1 MLEDTQVAT
10 VMFAGQ
16 LELIEHIH
24 LLSGAFIQ
32 VGGVFTAVLQ
42 DVSLVDCKSITY
54 VLEILLYIRLGF
66 IGPDT
71 VHLDISPLQCDF

>member
-1 MLEDTQVAT
+1 VLEDTQVAT

-54 VLEILLYIRLGF
+54 V
-66 IGPDT
+66 
-71 VHLDISPLQCDF
+71 